1 MNFIAPW
8 YNVRKSIFSRWRL
21 IPFSTWPSPERKHAP
36 RIVAYRSGPTRFS
49 RFLLRGG
56 GRRGAACHSQ
66 NITRLGN
73 LFFSSP
79 LEDWIHPLPDSD
91 RRASIFSVITS
102 RLVRVNT
109 PPAFF
114 LSFPTIIARHVSNK
128 SRENAS
134 PGNEFGSFFLAH
146 QPQLFSFNWIV

>member
-21 IPFSTWPSPERKHAP
+21 IPFSTWSFPEWKHAS
-36 RIVAYRSGPTRFS
+36 RIVAYRSGPTGFS

-66 NITRLGN
+66 NIARLGN

-79 LEDWIHPLPDSD
+79 LDPPSPRFRPTSLHLLCNYFPTRPRQHS
-91 RRASIFSVITS
+91 S
-102 RLVRVNT
+102 RLFSLLSNDHCAPRVEQ
-109 PPAFF
+109 
-114 LSFPTIIARHVSNK
+114 K
-128 SRENAS
+128 